1 MTTTEPP
8 EVVLDLSRLLTR
20 VMRPTPTGID
30 RVELIYAQSLLASI
44 PDRLRF
50 AGRHPIGVYG
60 RLEQH
65 AVRQFLSYLSALWRN
80 GDRIDPRALRSA
92 ALKHL
97 AALRPRAMPTD
108 TRPRVFLQA
117 SPQDLDRQDRTTAIL
132 RRERASFVCLV
143 HDLIPITH
151 PEFARPESPAA
162 HTRRM
167 RTVAA
172 LADGI
177 VVNSGATRDAL
188 LAFDPGRLREDRV
201 RIALLGTEPAAMSER
216 PLISATTKPYFVCV
230 GTIEPR
236 KNHLL
241 LLNVWTR
248 LAEQMGDAAPELI
261 LIGRRGWENEQ
272 VIDMLE
278 RSVALRRLVH
288 EHGEM
293 SDREMQ
299 RTLGGARALL
309 LPSFVEGFGMPV
321 SEALAANVPVICA
334 DIPALREVGGDVPDY
349 LDPIDG
355 LGWMQALIDYAAV
368 SSPRREAQIVR
379 LKDWHMPT
387 WEAHMKTV
395 IELVDETAADIGSG
409 MVHRHRQ

>member
-1 MTTTEPP
+1 M
-8 EVVLDLSRLLTR
+8 DLSRLLTR

-30 RVELIYAQSLLASI
+30 RVELIYAQWLLAHI
-44 PDRLRF
+44 PERLSF
-50 AGRHPIGVYG
+50 AGRHPMGLYG
-60 RLEQH
+60 RLDLP
-65 AVRQFLSYLSALWRN
+65 AVRQFLSYLGALWRN
-80 GDRIDPRALRSA
+80 GDRIDPRALRTA

-97 AALRPRAMPTD
+97 AALRPRATPP
-108 TRPRVFLQA
+108 RKGARVFLQA
-117 SPQDLDRQDRTTAIL
+117 SPQDLDRQDRMAGIL
-132 RRERASFVCLV
+132 SRERAKFVCLV

-162 HTRRM
+162 HIHRM

-177 VVNSGATRDAL
+177 IVNSGATRTAL
-188 LAFDPGRLREDRV
+188 LDFLPGDLPESRV
-201 RIALLGTEPAAMSER
+201 RVALLGTEPVMAPDVRTAKVGD
-216 PLISATTKPYFVCV
+216 KPYFVCV

-248 LAEQMGDAAPELI
+248 LAERLGTDAPELV

-272 VIDMLE
+272 VVDMLE
-278 RSVALRRLVH
+278 RSIKLPRLVH

-299 RTLGGARALL
+299 AVLGGARALL

-334 DIPALREVGGDVPDY
+334 DIPALREVGGAVPDY
-349 LDPIDG
+349 LDPLDG
-355 LGWMQALIDYAAV
+355 LGWMRVLIEYAAPV
-368 SSPRREAQIVR
+368 SLRRDAQLER
-379 LKDWHMPT
+379 LKDWQMPT
-387 WEAHMKTV
+387 WTAHMTTV
-395 IELVDETAADIGSG
+395 MELIDEL
-409 MVHRHRQ
+409 

>member
-1 MTTTEPP
+1 MRHAQPP
-8 EVVLDLSRLLTR
+8 EVVMDLSRLLTR

-30 RVELIYAQSLLASI
+30 RVELVYAQWLLEHI
-44 PDRLRF
+44 PDRLSF
-50 AGRHPIGVYG
+50 AGRHPMGLYG
-60 RLEQH
+60 RLDLH
-65 AVRQFLSYLSALWRN
+65 AVRQFLSYLGALWRN
-80 GDRIDPRALRSA
+80 GDRIDPRALRAA

-97 AALRPRAMPTD
+97 AALRPRATPT
-108 TRPRVFLQA
+108 RQGGRVFLQA
-117 SPQDLDRQDRTTAIL
+117 SPQDLDRQDRTAAIL
-132 RRERASFVCLV
+132 QRERAKFVCLV

-151 PEFARPESPAA
+151 PEFARPDSPAA
-162 HTRRM
+162 HIRRM

-177 VVNSGATRDAL
+177 VVNSCATREAL
-188 LAFDPGRLREDRV
+188 LAFLPGRLPEDRV
-201 RIALLGTEPAAMSER
+201 RIALLGTEPAVIPA
-216 PLISATTKPYFVCV
+216 AQAVQAGAKPYFVCV

-248 LAEQMGDAAPELI
+248 LAEQLGDDAPELV

-278 RSVALRRLVH
+278 RSVPLGRLVH

-299 RTLGGARALL
+299 SILAGARALL

-334 DIPALREVGGDVPDY
+334 DIAALREVGGAVPDY

-355 LGWMQALIDYAAV
+355 LGWMQTLIDYAATP
-368 SSPRREAQIVR
+368 SLRREAQFER
-379 LKDWHMPT
+379 LIDWRMPT
-387 WEAHMKTV
+387 WNQHMETV
-395 IELVDETAADIGSG
+395 MTLVDEF
-409 MVHRHRQ
+409 

>member
-1 MTTTEPP
+1 MSDAGP
-8 EVVLDLSRLLTR
+8 EIVMDLSRLLTR

-30 RVELIYAQSLLASI
+30 RVELVYAQWLLEHV
-44 PDRLRF
+44 PERLCF
-50 AGRHPIGVYG
+50 AGRHPMGLYG
-60 RLEQH
+60 RLELH
-65 AVRQFLSYLSALWRN
+65 AVRQFLSYLGALWRN
-80 GDRIDPRALRSA
+80 GDRIDPRALRAA
-92 ALKHL
+92 ALRHL
-97 AALRPRAMPTD
+97 AALRPRATPP
-108 TRPRVFLQA
+108 RKRRRVFLQA
-117 SPQDLDRQDRTTAIL
+117 SPQDLDRQDRMAGIL
-132 RRERASFVCLV
+132 RREDAKFVCLV

-162 HTRRM
+162 HIRRM

-177 VVNSGATRDAL
+177 VVNSGATREAL
-188 LAFDPGRLREDRV
+188 IAFLPGRLSEDRV
-201 RIALLGTEPAAMSER
+201 RIALLGTEPAAVVEPAVDPDR
-216 PLISATTKPYFVCV
+216 KPYFVCV

-248 LAEQMGDAAPELI
+248 MAETLGEDAPELV

-299 RTLGGARALL
+299 STLGGARALL

-334 DIPALREVGGDVPDY
+334 DIPALREVGGTVPDY
-349 LDPIDG
+349 LDPLDG
-355 LGWMQALIDYAAV
+355 LGWMNVLVDYAAPG
-368 SSPRREAQIVR
+368 SPRRAAQLDR
-379 LKDWHMPT
+379 LIDWRMPT
-387 WEAHMKTV
+387 WNAHMKTV
-395 IELVDETAADIGSG
+395 IDLVDE
-409 MVHRHRQ
+409 V